1 MWNQIWTISTCNFQ
15 IVFFSF
21 RRTCTDLCFSE
32 EFHEVSMLVLFPVAI
47 WGVWYFMWF
56 VFVWLFGY
64 ECADLDD
71 VLECSFESTP
81 KNLQKV
87 AAGFVPKPL
96 RNRSRKNAE
105 TSLLEPIKK
114 RKK

>member
-1 MWNQIWTISTCNFQ
+1 
-15 IVFFSF
+15 
-21 RRTCTDLCFSE
+21 
-32 EFHEVSMLVLFPVAI
+32 MLVLFPVAI

-71 VLECSFESTP
+71 VLECMIRKGRTP
-81 KNLQKV
+81 
-87 AAGFVPKPL
+87 AGFVPKPL

-105 TSLLEPIKK
+105 TSLLEHIKK